1 MRLDLYSYQEDALN
15 NMHNGCILAGGVGTG
30 KSRVALA
37 YWYLKVC
44 HGKIILNGEGFFEAL
59 MSPVDL
65 YIITTAKKRDS
76 LEWEDELALFS
87 ATGKHENLVHRGLK
101 VTVDSWN
108 NISKYQDCKYGFFIF
123 DEQRLVGK
131 GAWVKSFLKIAKNNE
146 WVLLSATPGD
156 TWLDYAAVFVAN
168 GFYANRTEYIRR
180 HVVYEPWSKFPKVKE
195 YVGTGVLEHYRKKI
209 LVRMDNPDKLTRRH
223 RVTKLTNWDK
233 NLLDTVLKDRW
244 DPYDNKPIQ
253 NVSSMGYISRKV
265 VNSDLSRLEALVDIL
280 RIRKRAI
287 VFYNF
292 NYELD
297 ALRSLR
303 GKDGLVVAEWNG
315 SKHEPV
321 PDGDIWVYLVQY
333 NAGSEGWNCV
343 STDTVVFYSLNYSYK
358 VVEQCEGRID
368 RLNTTYTDLWYYYL
382 RTESAVD
389 RGIERA
395 LKRKKNF
402 NEKAFFEEYIA
413 A

>member
-1 MRLDLYSYQEDALN
+1 MRLELYSYQEYALN

-44 HGKIILNGEGFFEAL
+44 HGKIILNGEGSFEAL
-59 MSPVDL
+59 MNPVDL

-87 ATGKHENLVHRGLK
+87 ATGKHENLVHRGLV

-209 LVRMDNPDKLTRRH
+209 LVRMDNPEKLTRRH
-223 RVTKLTNWDK
+223 RVTKLTKWDT
-233 NLLDTVLKDRW
+233 NLMDTVLKDRW

-265 VNSDLSRLEALVDIL
+265 VNSDPSRLEALVDIL

-292 NYELD
+292 NYELE

-382 RTESAVD
+382 RTESTVD

-402 NEKAFFEEYIA
+402 NEKAFFGEYIA